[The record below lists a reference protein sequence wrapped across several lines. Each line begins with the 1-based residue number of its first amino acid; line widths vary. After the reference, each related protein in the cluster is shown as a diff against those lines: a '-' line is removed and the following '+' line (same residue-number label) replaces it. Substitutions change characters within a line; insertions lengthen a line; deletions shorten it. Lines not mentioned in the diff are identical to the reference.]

1 MTVPSITRVLNKG
14 KKHSLPKNLCEN
26 CMTTQHA
33 LGDSPESE
41 LSLSHTSHKLHLFS
55 TLDRL
60 LILRTAQALWTVQP
74 FASESAQANS
84 CRLIRLLGHYP
95 NSTSNQFVYVSVL
108 GVLIVFVAWHPWS
121 LCACFIT
128 YDSIIDERARHEQYS
143 KHYTTLSS
151 PSGQACQI
159 QYLEARKLGY
169 ELQILTRRPAVRTN
183 EIEILIGHCS
193 AVIPGSLESIF
204 PERASLDYIGF
215 HWVGRNQ

>member
-1 MTVPSITRVLNKG
+1 
-14 KKHSLPKNLCEN
+14 
-26 CMTTQHA
+26 MTTQHA

-95 NSTSNQFVYVSVL
+95 NSTSKQLVYVSVL

-128 YDSIIDERARHEQYS
+128 YDSNWWEGKAWTIQ
-143 KHYTTLSS
+143 
-151 PSGQACQI
+151 QALHNI
-159 QYLEARKLGY
+159 VFSKLG
-169 ELQILTRRPAVRTN
+169 RPVRYNTLKH
-183 EIEILIGHCS
+183 E
-193 AVIPGSLESIF
+193 
-204 PERASLDYIGF
+204 SLDVSYKYWLGDQRWELMKSKF
-215 HWVGRNQ
+215 WSVTVVQWYLDRLRAYFQRELL